1 MRLEARRPVHY
12 GPVRSLNTDASEF
25 LKPLSTSNQV
35 KAGGLIE
42 FLSLDC
48 SLVDFADNTK
58 GEDNNNKRNG
68 RGEESLR
75 GGSALSA

>member
-12 GPVRSLNTDASEF
+12 GPVRSLNTDAPEF

-35 KAGGLIE
+35 KAGWLIE
-42 FLSLDC
+42 FPSLDC
-48 SLVDFADNTK
+48 SLVDRADNTK
-58 GEDNNNKRNG
+58 VGITTNEMGDERRAVK
-68 RGEESLR
+68 